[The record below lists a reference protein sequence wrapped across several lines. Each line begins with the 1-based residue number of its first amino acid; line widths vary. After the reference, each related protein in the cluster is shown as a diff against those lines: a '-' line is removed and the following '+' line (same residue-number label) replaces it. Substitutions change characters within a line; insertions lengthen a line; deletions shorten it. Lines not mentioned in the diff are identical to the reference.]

1 MADYGATN
9 LHELLSAILENEIN
23 DASTVPLNSDAIEP
37 LQIVRDALLDEVA
50 TTALIAPLHTPY
62 YNPRVLFPFAVLPP
76 LHATVPRSDVRLR
89 EVRIVTCV
97 HDLRYKLLPIIH
109 GLANGQD
116 FAPELLNAG
125 RDYAI
130 FYDDI
135 KTLVVLEAKHHLY
148 AAKKL
153 GLDVVLPNVPTAN
166 LTDCGFRPTK
176 KDGKLFW
183 ADTETDELICEAD
196 PRVASV
202 YTITAL
208 LDDRKG

>member
-1 MADYGATN
+1 MVDYGATN

-97 HDLRYKLLPIIH
+97 HDFRYKALPILH
-109 GLANGQD
+109 ALENGNPFD
-116 FAPELLNAG
+116 LEKINDG
-125 RDYAI
+125 RDYAV
-130 FYDDI
+130 YYRDI
-135 KTLVVLEAKHHLY
+135 NTIVVLEGKHHIF

-153 GLDVVLPNVPTAN
+153 NLDVTLPHIPTFN
-166 LTDCGFRPTK
+166 LLDCGFHPTK

-183 ADTETDELICEAD
+183 ANTETDELIWEAD
-196 PRVASV
+196 PRVASA
-202 YTITAL
+202 YTITTL
-208 LDDRKG
+208 LKR

>member
-1 MADYGATN
+1 MVDYGTTN
-9 LHELLSAILENEIN
+9 LHELLFAILENEIN
-23 DASTVPLNSDAIEP
+23 DASTVPLNSEAAEP

-50 TTALIAPLHTPY
+50 TAALIAPLHTPY
-62 YNPRVLFPFAVLPP
+62 YNPRALFPFAVLPP
-76 LHATVPRSDVRLR
+76 LNATVPRSDVRLR
-89 EVRIVTCV
+89 DIRIVTCI
-97 HDLRYKLLPIIH
+97 HDLRFKLIPILH
-109 GLANGQD
+109 DLANDKD

-208 LDDRKG
+208 LDRKG

>member
-1 MADYGATN
+1 MVDYGATN

-23 DASTVPLNSDAIEP
+23 DASTVSLNSDAVEA

-76 LHATVPRSDVRLR
+76 LNATVPRSDVRLR
-89 EVRIVTCV
+89 DVRIVTCI
-97 HDLRYKLLPIIH
+97 HDLRFKLIPILH
-109 GLANGQD
+109 HLETGEA
-116 FAPELLNAG
+116 FVPERLNDG

-130 FYDDI
+130 YFSDI
-135 KTLVVLEAKHHLY
+135 NTLVALEAKHHLY
-148 AAKKL
+148 AAKHL
-153 GLDVVLPNVPTAN
+153 DLDVILPNVPTAQFA
-166 LTDCGFRPTK
+166 DCGFHPTK

-183 ADTETDELICEAD
+183 VDSATDELIWEAD

-208 LDDRKG
+208 LDDRKR